1 MDQSNSGTW
10 YTKHFG
16 PIDMDKSHNYHIVLG
31 IGYLVSSNEGS
42 IVTKKEESER
52 IFMWKIHKFCI
63 YTRRSS
69 QDLPKC
75 WLISL
80 VNLPLCLFS
89 LRRPIS
95 PSPISTC
102 HTPPPQRRALTPIC
116 MSRSEP
122 YFTHWSDR
130 RDVGR
135 VGGELPKKTPY
146 LILSKIHLIS
156 KCIIWISWTLW
167 CH

>member
-69 QDLPKC
+69 QNLPKC

-102 HTPPPQRRALTPIC
+102 HTPPPNGGHLPQFACQEASHTLHIGAT
-116 MSRSEP
+116 
-122 YFTHWSDR
+122 
-130 RDVGR
+130 VGMW
-135 VGGELPKKTPY
+135 VGWEVSYPKKPRIWSY
-146 LILSKIHLIS
+146 LKSTWFLSALFE
-156 KCIIWISWTLW
+156 
-167 CH
+167 